1 MQTYLDFEKTIA
13 ELESRIRDMKVLE
26 SGDEINIAEEVRRLE
41 RKLDNL
47 LRSTYSK
54 LTSWQKIK
62 VARHPD
68 RPHLSDYIR
77 NLFTDF
83 MPLSGDRGFADDHA
97 IIGGIGRF
105 NGQTVMVVGHEKGND
120 TASRIKHN
128 FGMARPE
135 GFRKAIRLFHLAD
148 QLKMP
153 IITFVDTAGA
163 YPGIGAEER
172 GQAEA
177 IARSTEACLAVKV
190 PLISVIVGEGGSGGA
205 VALAVGNKVLMMEH
219 AVYSVISP
227 EGCASILWRDPSK
240 SLQAAEAMKL
250 TAKDLL
256 ELGIIDE
263 VIEEPLGGAHRDRE
277 TMAHNI
283 KHSIEKNLKYFE
295 SFSRDEVC
303 DHRKD
308 KFLRIGREK
317 GFTQSSNLNDSNLG
331 YKMSYFDKVVRK
343 FNKNQYLYYG
353 LTAFLIVLT
362 IIITVV

>member
-26 SGDEINIAEEVRRLE
+26 SGDEINIAEEVSRLE
-41 RKLDNL
+41 AKLDKL

-68 RPHLSDYIR
+68 RPHLSDYIK

-83 MPLSGDRGFADDHA
+83 MPLSGDRGFSDDHA

-105 NGQTVMVVGHEKGND
+105 KGQTVMVVGHEKGND
-120 TASRIKHN
+120 TESRIKHN

-190 PLISVIVGEGGSGGA
+190 PLISIIVGEGGSGGA

-227 EGCASILWRDPSK
+227 EGCASILWRTNEKAED
-240 SLQAAEAMKL
+240 AANALKVTAQDLHKL
-250 TAKDLL
+250 
-256 ELGIIDE
+256 EVIDE
-263 VIEEPLGGAHRDRE
+263 VIPEPIGGAHRDHDQ
-277 TMAHNI
+277 TMEAVGRAIDNALSEFSMISAEKI
-283 KHSIEKNLKYFE
+283 KELRSK
-295 SFSRDEVC
+295 
-303 DHRKD
+303 
-308 KFLRIGREK
+308 KFLNMGNIG
-317 GFTQSSNLNDSNLG
+317 L
-331 YKMSYFDKVVRK
+331 
-343 FNKNQYLYYG
+343 
-353 LTAFLIVLT
+353 
-362 IIITVV
+362 

>member
-41 RKLDNL
+41 RKLGNL

-153 IITFVDTAGA
+153 IITFVDTPGA

-227 EGCASILWRDPSK
+227 EGCASILWRTNEKAED
-240 SLQAAEAMKL
+240 AANALKITAQDLHKL
-250 TAKDLL
+250 
-256 ELGIIDE
+256 EVIDE
-263 VIEEPLGGAHRDRE
+263 VIPEPIGGAHRDHDQ
-277 TMAHNI
+277 TMKTVGKAIDNALSEFSMISADKI
-283 KHSIEKNLKYFE
+283 KELRSK
-295 SFSRDEVC
+295 
-303 DHRKD
+303 
-308 KFLRIGREK
+308 KFLNMGNIG
-317 GFTQSSNLNDSNLG
+317 L
-331 YKMSYFDKVVRK
+331 
-343 FNKNQYLYYG
+343 
-353 LTAFLIVLT
+353 
-362 IIITVV
+362 

>member
-26 SGDEINIAEEVRRLE
+26 SGDEINIAEEVSRLE
-41 RKLDNL
+41 AKLDKL

-68 RPHLSDYIR
+68 RPHLSDYIK

-83 MPLSGDRGFADDHA
+83 MPLSGDRGFSDDHA

-105 NGQTVMVVGHEKGND
+105 KGQTVMVVGHEKGND
-120 TASRIKHN
+120 TESRIKHN

-190 PLISVIVGEGGSGGA
+190 PLISIIVGEGGSGGA

-227 EGCASILWRDPSK
+227 EGCASILWRTNEKAED
-240 SLQAAEAMKL
+240 AANALKVTAQDLHKL
-250 TAKDLL
+250 
-256 ELGIIDE
+256 EVIDE
-263 VIEEPLGGAHRDRE
+263 VIPEPIGGAHRDHDQTME
-277 TMAHNI
+277 TVGRAIDNALSEFSMISAEKI
-283 KHSIEKNLKYFE
+283 KELRSK
-295 SFSRDEVC
+295 
-303 DHRKD
+303 
-308 KFLRIGREK
+308 KFLNMG
-317 GFTQSSNLNDSNLG
+317 NN
-331 YKMSYFDKVVRK
+331 
-343 FNKNQYLYYG
+343 G
-353 LTAFLIVLT
+353 L
-362 IIITVV
+362 

>member
-1 MQTYLDFEKTIA
+1 M
-13 ELESRIRDMKVLE
+13 
-26 SGDEINIAEEVRRLE
+26 
-41 RKLDNL
+41 
-47 LRSTYSK
+47 
-54 LTSWQKIK
+54 
-62 VARHPD
+62 
-68 RPHLSDYIR
+68 SDYIR

-227 EGCASILWRDPSK
+227 EGCASILWRTNEKAED
-240 SLQAAEAMKL
+240 AANALKITAQDLHKL
-250 TAKDLL
+250 
-256 ELGIIDE
+256 EVIDE
-263 VIEEPLGGAHRDRE
+263 VIPEPIGGAHRDHDQ
-277 TMAHNI
+277 TMKTVGKAIDNALSEFSMISADKI
-283 KHSIEKNLKYFE
+283 KELRSK
-295 SFSRDEVC
+295 
-303 DHRKD
+303 
-308 KFLRIGREK
+308 KFLNMGNIG
-317 GFTQSSNLNDSNLG
+317 L
-331 YKMSYFDKVVRK
+331 
-343 FNKNQYLYYG
+343 
-353 LTAFLIVLT
+353 
-362 IIITVV
+362 

>member
-153 IITFVDTAGA
+153 IITFIDTAGA

-227 EGCASILWRDPSK
+227 EGCASILWRTNEKAED
-240 SLQAAEAMKL
+240 AANALKITAQDLHKL
-250 TAKDLL
+250 
-256 ELGIIDE
+256 EVIDE
-263 VIEEPLGGAHRDRE
+263 VIPEPIGGAHRDHDQ
-277 TMAHNI
+277 TMKTVGKAIDNALSEFSMISADKI
-283 KHSIEKNLKYFE
+283 KELRSK
-295 SFSRDEVC
+295 
-303 DHRKD
+303 
-308 KFLRIGREK
+308 KFLNMGNIG
-317 GFTQSSNLNDSNLG
+317 L
-331 YKMSYFDKVVRK
+331 
-343 FNKNQYLYYG
+343 
-353 LTAFLIVLT
+353 
-362 IIITVV
+362 

>member
-153 IITFVDTAGA
+153 IVTFVDTAGA

-177 IARSTEACLAVKV
+177 IARSTEACRAVKV

-227 EGCASILWRDPSK
+227 EGCASILWRTNEKAED
-240 SLQAAEAMKL
+240 AANALKITAQDLHKL
-250 TAKDLL
+250 
-256 ELGIIDE
+256 EVIDE
-263 VIEEPLGGAHRDRE
+263 VIPEPIGGAHRDHDQTMKTVGKAIDNALSEFSMISADKIRE
-277 TMAHNI
+277 LRS
-283 KHSIEKNLKYFE
+283 K
-295 SFSRDEVC
+295 
-303 DHRKD
+303 
-308 KFLRIGREK
+308 KFLNMGNIG
-317 GFTQSSNLNDSNLG
+317 L
-331 YKMSYFDKVVRK
+331 
-343 FNKNQYLYYG
+343 
-353 LTAFLIVLT
+353 
-362 IIITVV
+362 